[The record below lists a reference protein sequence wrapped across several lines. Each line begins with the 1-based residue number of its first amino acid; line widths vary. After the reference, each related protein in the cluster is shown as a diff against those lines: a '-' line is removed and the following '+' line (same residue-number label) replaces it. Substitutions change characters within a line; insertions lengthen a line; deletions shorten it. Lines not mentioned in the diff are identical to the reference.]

1 MEPLTFK
8 IITDADDSGVV
19 KVQRGMEGM
28 HIGARKASGALR
40 NFSKS
45 LSGASSGADIA
56 AGAAESLAHVVG
68 HSLIGAVAV
77 GGVKLFTDQIDKMG
91 EKVKAVAESASKG
104 FDDIDKAGG
113 SMTLAD
119 AQANVRGLEQ
129 SIISTQTSLKGLNE
143 SPLSRMMS
151 SFFEVNKEVRA
162 LEETMQ
168 RVRDFELAAGMMT
181 QNINEKR
188 LAGLSEEKKK
198 LEEIEILYNARK
210 KVGQGIKS
218 ASAKEEYDTAS
229 DEKYLRDKYAEIDR
243 QAKAQRDKQQAYDDE
258 VFAAEIQAN
267 IYERKFKENADKE
280 AADRKKADQ
289 ESAHKEELYNI
300 DEAAKLQDS
309 ADKTKFDRM
318 MRDAKFA
325 LSEQKRL
332 IEKKKSDFEAQSKL
346 SGGLLGASREG
357 QQVLGVARKT
367 RGRENKQ
374 ADFKAQE
381 AVFGNLADAE
391 NKRRAAQ
398 GITTMTTPSEMKKR
412 VAAQQAASEAPSL
425 SDQIQGQMTGVDPS
439 QIASEQVKSRFE
451 KQGIGMASDLG
462 PRTKIGQEAQS
473 QTGDVLKAITSLVD
487 LMKSA
492 TLVGN

>member
-8 IITDADDSGVV
+8 IITDTDDSGIV
-19 KVQRGMEGM
+19 KAQRGMAGM
-28 HIGARKASGALR
+28 QVGAGKASGALR

-56 AGAAESLAHVVG
+56 ASAAQSLSSIVG
-68 HSLIGAVAV
+68 KSLVGAVAI
-77 GGVKLFTDQIDKMG
+77 GGVKLFTDQLDKMG

-119 AQANVRGLEQ
+119 AQANVKGLEQ
-129 SIISTQTSLKGLNE
+129 SIIATQTSLKGLNE
-143 SPLSRMMS
+143 SPLSRMLS

-168 RVRDFELAAGMMT
+168 RVRDFELAAGMMS

-188 LAGLSEEKKK
+188 VAGLSEEKKR

-210 KVGQGIKS
+210 KVGEGIKT
-218 ASAKEEYDTAS
+218 ADAKEEYDIAS

-258 VFAAEIQAN
+258 VFRAEIQAN

-318 MRDAKFA
+318 MRDARFA

-332 IEKKKSDFEAQSKL
+332 IEKKKSDFESQSKP
-346 SGGLLGASREG
+346 SGGLLGASQDG
-357 QQVLGVARKT
+357 QQFLDVARKT
-367 RGRENKQ
+367 RARENKQ
-374 ADFKAQE
+374 SDFKSQE

-425 SDQIQGQMTGVDPS
+425 ADQIQGQMTGVDPS

-451 KQGIGMASDLG
+451 KQGIGMASVGPKNGTLG
-462 PRTKIGQEAQS
+462 TGEQTQTKEVMTAI
-473 QTGDVLKAITSLVD
+473 QTLVD

-492 TLVGN
+492 TLVN